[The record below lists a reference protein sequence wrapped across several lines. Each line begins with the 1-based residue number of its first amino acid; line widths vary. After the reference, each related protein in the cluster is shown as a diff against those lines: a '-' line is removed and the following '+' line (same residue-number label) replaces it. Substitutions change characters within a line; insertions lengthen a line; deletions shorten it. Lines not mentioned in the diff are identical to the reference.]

1 MKNRIESYYEIA
13 KNLKKE
19 YPKLSEFEILSLAV
33 QIERNQILENGLA
46 VSFEDKYP
54 SALEG
59 ISIALGFKN
68 NQLDTTITNVLQE
81 IADQHK

>member
-46 VSFEDKYP
+46 VSFEDKY
-54 SALEG
+54 
-59 ISIALGFKN
+59 
-68 NQLDTTITNVLQE
+68 
-81 IADQHK
+81 